1 MHKPKTKQ
9 TINYK
14 PSCSKLVLIG
24 LTSLISAK
32 RFVSFS
38 TRPRWAW
45 TLSLTSIFLLSI
57 SSSFAL
63 NIARTDLDISS
74 SLSSLLGLWL
84 LLIIPEFFPFC
95 CCCCWSCDRFGV
107 AIAASTNHNSQ
118 HTFPLSLSLPSFLC
132 SSLLFF
138 WNDNSLSPL
147 P

>member
-1 MHKPKTKQ
+1 MHKPKTKQTMKQ

-118 HTFPLSLSLPSFLC
+118 HTFPLSLSP
-132 SSLLFF
+132 
-138 WNDNSLSPL
+138 
-147 P
+147 